1 MSLIEIHQL
10 SRDQEIQFPIAL
22 CPTLYGWVG
31 CTYYLVIQ
39 ISICYSSNWGCAKWT
54 LKDERDLKA
63 IAFLSYYKY
72 FCLLIVWLSYS
83 QNQETSVNH
92 TLHNKI
98 HKICIKFAHIRM
110 IELHWY
116 HVIKHKLS
124 KLISNSLGP

>member
-10 SRDQEIQFPIAL
+10 SRDQDIQFP
-22 CPTLYGWVG
+22 
-31 CTYYLVIQ
+31 
-39 ISICYSSNWGCAKWT
+39 ICYSSNWGCAKWS
-54 LKDERDLKA
+54 LRDEGDLRA

-72 FCLLIVWLSYS
+72 ICLLIVWLSYS

-98 HKICIKFAHIRM
+98 HKICIKFAHIRT

-124 KLISNSLGP
+124 KLTSNSLGP